1 MKAMKLP
8 VVHKKEIETRDK
20 TGTIHLRKDLI
31 SMKQA
36 IISIL
41 S

>member
-8 VVHKKEIETRDK
+8 VVQKKEIETRDK
-20 TGTIHLRKDLI
+20 TGTIHLIKDLI
-31 SMKQA
+31 SIKQA